1 LKTISGKEFVKVLEK
16 KGWVL
21 RRISGSN
28 HIYVKEET
36 SFRISIP
43 IHGNKPL
50 KTGLLKHFMKIAG
63 IDENEL

>member
-1 LKTISGKEFVKVLEK
+1 MKTISGKEFVKVLEK

-21 RRISGSN
+21 RRISSIN